1 MLRKLWGFN
10 FKKSN
15 GDILFLDKARQK
27 YPVKNEPLN
36 IVDKKQIDDFIE
48 KFFRK
53 HLKFHIY
60 ML

>member
-48 KFFRK
+48 NFF
-53 HLKFHIY
+53 
-60 ML
+60 